1 MHVALHLRR
10 CHSWTWLTNATLTR
24 LNTST
29 LFWKLRKS
37 CLITSDSSSKL
48 SNVNEMHSIWFVK
61 REIDLA
67 QLLLTCRVEY
77 GTPVGRELEK
87 LLKIPINNFNNILTV
102 LQLTDFDPLLDLF
115 DFDGRKAM
123 AVYIANDVLEMQTL
137 IPTEDQVCCTMQL

>member
-1 MHVALHLRR
+1 MFPL
-10 CHSWTWLTNATLTR
+10 
-24 LNTST
+24 ST
-29 LFWKLRKS
+29 
-37 CLITSDSSSKL
+37 I
-48 SNVNEMHSIWFVK
+48 
-61 REIDLA
+61 A

>member
-1 MHVALHLRR
+1 
-10 CHSWTWLTNATLTR
+10 
-24 LNTST
+24 
-29 LFWKLRKS
+29 
-37 CLITSDSSSKL
+37 
-48 SNVNEMHSIWFVK
+48 MHSIWFVK

-67 QLLLTCRVEY
+67 QLLRTCRVEY